1 MIKWRKA
8 SRSDNTGAN
17 CVELGWRKASSSGN
31 SGANCVELSA
41 HLVRDSK
48 NASGPR
54 LRGDVRALIT
64 WVKSGMIV
72 VRG

>member
-8 SRSDNTGAN
+8 SRSSNTGDN
-17 CVELGWRKASSSGN
+17 CVEVGWRKASSSDNAG
-31 SGANCVELSA
+31 GNCVELSE

-48 NASGPR
+48 NPSGPH
-54 LRGDVRALIT
+54 LRGDVGALIT
-64 WVKSGMIV
+64 SVKLGMIT